1 MSNFGVK
8 TMELARELGVKVVA
22 NEFAYSLL
30 SRGPELNVVP
40 YCQQHG
46 IGITSYMSL
55 MQGVLTGKYDSI
67 QDIPPRRRR
76 TVQFDGLKNPLVGQA
91 HATPPAEDEVME
103 VLRVLKRL
111 APECRMSVSQ
121 LALAWCLDKPAMA
134 TAIVGCRN
142 TSQLLENMQA
152 ADAALDA
159 GVVAE
164 LDRASQGVLDKMG
177 GTLDIF
183 GRDRIW

>member
-1 MSNFGVK
+1 
-8 TMELARELGVKVVA
+8 
-22 NEFAYSLL
+22 
-30 SRGPELNVVP
+30 
-40 YCQQHG
+40 
-46 IGITSYMSL
+46 
-55 MQGVLTGKYDSI
+55 
-67 QDIPPRRRR
+67 
-76 TVQFDGLKNPLVGQA
+76 
-91 HATPPAEDEVME
+91 ME